1 MSKSCKPLHPGL
13 FLLGAA
19 TAALV
24 FAAPQTCVEALQQG
38 LALCGGPLLVSLFP
52 FLVVSALIMRSG
64 AGEVLGVLL
73 WPVVRC
79 IGLRSR
85 SAGSVLLIGLVGGF
99 APAAAA
105 TAEAAGEGSGAY
117 TGTPIKIGG
126 IGPITGGAAV
136 YGQAVKNAEELAV
149 KEINAANG
157 SDVFDWKFEDD
168 EHDAEKSV
176 NAYNTL
182 KDWGLQ
188 VLAGPVTTT
197 PSIAVAAETAND
209 NMFMMT
215 PSASAPAVIESGDNV
230 FQICFTDPNQGVASA
245 DYIADNKLGTKVG
258 VIYDS
263 SDAYSSGI
271 YEKFKAEAAAK
282 NLEIVTA
289 EAFTADN
296 KSDLS
301 TQVAKCQEAGADLVF
316 LPIYYQE
323 ASQILIAANKSG
335 YEPVFFGCDG
345 MDGILSI
352 DGFDT
357 SLAEGLMLLTPFAA
371 DAQDEKTQAFVSAY
385 KEAYGDTPNQ
395 FAADAY
401 DVVYAIYE
409 AVLAGGLNGDMD
421 ASDICDALKTQ
432 FTTMSFD
439 GLTGDSMTW
448 DASGAVS
455 KAPKAVVIKDGAYAA
470 M

>member
-1 MSKSCKPLHPGL
+1 MKKLVSSVLAASMVLSLAACGSSASTDTASSSEAASTST
-13 FLLGAA
+13 AA
-19 TAALV
+19 T
-24 FAAPQTCVEALQQG
+24 T
-38 LALCGGPLLVSLFP
+38 
-52 FLVVSALIMRSG
+52 
-64 AGEVLGVLL
+64 
-73 WPVVRC
+73 
-79 IGLRSR
+79 
-85 SAGSVLLIGLVGGF
+85 
-99 APAAAA
+99 
-105 TAEAAGEGSGAY
+105 EAAGEGSGAY

-157 SDVFDWKFEDD
+157 SDVFEWKFEDD

-197 PSIAVAAETAND
+197 PSLAVAAETAND
-209 NMFMMT
+209 NMFMLT
-215 PSASAPAVIESGDNV
+215 PSASAVDVISAGDNV
-230 FQICFTDPNQGVASA
+230 FQICFTNPNQGVASA

-258 VIYDS
+258 IIYDS

-323 ASQILIAANKSG
+323 ASQILIAANKTG
-335 YEPVFFGCDG
+335 YAPVFFGCDG

-352 DGFDT
+352 EGFDT
-357 SLAEGLMLLTPFAA
+357 SLAEGLMLLTPFSA
-371 DAQDEKTQAFVSAY
+371 DASDEKTQHFVEAY
-385 KEAYGDTPNQ
+385 KAAYGDTPNQ

-401 DVVYAIYE
+401 DCVYAIYD
-409 AVLAGGLNGDMD
+409 AYVAGAINGDMT
-421 ASDICDALKTQ
+421 ASEMCDALKGA
-432 FTTMSFD
+432 FTSMTFD
-439 GLTGDSMTW
+439 GLTGTGMTW
-448 DASGAVS
+448 DETGAVS
-455 KAPKAVVIKDGAYAA
+455 KAPKAVVIKDGVYVLAE
-470 M
+470 

>member
-1 MSKSCKPLHPGL
+1 MRNTQSICMAIHTPMTPMLIVVARKTPKPMRKTAIEKTATVIVYFASP
-13 FLLGAA
+13 AA
-19 TAALV
+19 
-24 FAAPQTCVEALQQG
+24 
-38 LALCGGPLLVSLFP
+38 
-52 FLVVSALIMRSG
+52 
-64 AGEVLGVLL
+64 
-73 WPVVRC
+73 
-79 IGLRSR
+79 R
-85 SAGSVLLIGLVGGF
+85 SAFGIVKDIGQKITQPAPCSATICRASTVASGESAASGS
-99 APAAAA
+99 
-105 TAEAAGEGSGAY
+105 Y

-126 IGPITGGAAV
+126 IGPVTGGAAV

-209 NMFMMT
+209 NLFMMT
-215 PSASAPAVIESGDNV
+215 PSASAPTVIESGDNV

-258 VIYDS
+258 IIYDS

>member
-1 MSKSCKPLHPGL
+1 MKKLVSSVLAASMVLSLAACGSSASTDTASSSEAASTST
-13 FLLGAA
+13 AA
-19 TAALV
+19 T
-24 FAAPQTCVEALQQG
+24 T
-38 LALCGGPLLVSLFP
+38 
-52 FLVVSALIMRSG
+52 
-64 AGEVLGVLL
+64 
-73 WPVVRC
+73 
-79 IGLRSR
+79 
-85 SAGSVLLIGLVGGF
+85 
-99 APAAAA
+99 
-105 TAEAAGEGSGAY
+105 EAAGEGSGAY

-126 IGPITGGAAV
+126 IGPVTGGAAI

-157 SDVFDWKFEDD
+157 SDVFEWKFEDD

-209 NMFMMT
+209 NLFMMT

-245 DYIADNKLGTKVG
+245 DYIAENKLGTKVG
-258 VIYDS
+258 IIYDS

-301 TQVAKCQEAGADLVF
+301 TQVAKCQQAGADLVF

-335 YEPVFFGCDG
+335 YAPVFFGCDG
-345 MDGILSI
+345 MDGILAI
-352 DGFDT
+352 EGFDT
-357 SLAEGLMLLTPFAA
+357 SLAEGLMMLTPFAA
-371 DAQDEKTQAFVSAY
+371 DAKDEKTVSFVTKY
-385 KEAYGDTPNQ
+385 QEKFGGVPNQ

-401 DVVYAIYE
+401 DGIYA
-409 AVLAGGLNGDMD
+409 LAAACEKAGVTADTSVEDACDMII
-421 ASDICDALKTQ
+421 AAMQEIQ
-432 FTTMSFD
+432 VE
-439 GLTGDSMTW
+439 GLTGTMTW
-448 DASGAVS
+448 DAAGTVT
-455 KAPKAVVIKDGAYAA
+455 KTPTAVVIKDGAYVSAE
-470 M
+470 

>member
-1 MSKSCKPLHPGL
+1 MKK
-13 FLLGAA
+13 
-19 TAALV
+19 
-24 FAAPQTCVEALQQG
+24 
-38 LALCGGPLLVSLFP
+38 LVS
-52 FLVVSALIMRSG
+52 
-64 AGEVLGVLL
+64 
-73 WPVVRC
+73 
-79 IGLRSR
+79 
-85 SAGSVLLIGLVGGF
+85 SVL
-99 APAAAA
+99 AASMVLSLAACGSSASTDTASSSEAASTSTAA

-188 VLAGPVTTT
+188 ILAGPVTTT

-258 VIYDS
+258 IIYDS

-301 TQVAKCQEAGADLVF
+301 PQVAKCQEACADLVF
-316 LPIYYQE
+316 MPIYYQP
-323 ASQILIAANKSG
+323 ASIVLAQAKAMG
-335 YEPVFFGCDG
+335 YAPTFLGVDG
-345 MDGILSI
+345 MDGILTME
-352 DGFDT
+352 GFDP
-357 SLAEGLMLLTPFAA
+357 SLAEGLMLLTPFSATVP
-371 DAQDEKTQAFVSAY
+371 ETQSFV
-385 KEAYGDTPNQ
+385 EAYTAANDGVTPNQ

-401 DVVYAIYE
+401 DGVYIVKE
-409 AVLAGGLNGDMD
+409 ALEKAGCTADMSS
-421 ASDICDALKTQ
+421 ADICEALVAQMTQ
-432 FTTMSFD
+432 ISYS
-439 GLTGDSMTW
+439 GLTGKDMTW
-448 DASGAVS
+448 NAEGQVS
-455 KAPKAVVIKDGAYAA
+455 KAPTAYVIKGGEYVLPEA
-470 M
+470 